1 MLSVSEFE
9 DLYRQEE
16 TYDPANTMFD
26 FAGGPCYDH
35 IWIAALALNCTDD
48 YLKRTGNLFHPF
60 HATISKITKCRY
72 YTRLRIQRGTPFM
85 NLCLLLGGRSSTK
98 WDLLFRGRVCC

>member
-48 YLKRTGNLFHPF
+48 YLKRTGNLFHSF
-60 HATISKITKCRY
+60 HATITKITKC
-72 YTRLRIQRGTPFM
+72 RGTPFM
-85 NLCLLLGGRSSTK
+85 NSCLLLGGRSSTK
-98 WDLLFRGRVCC
+98 WDLLFR